1 MVPGVKGGSEGGGA
15 LKHPRK
21 LALDSSDSESETDD
35 SESGSDGELKEEV
48 STGVNLSED
57 GSNCVDQHQNITT
70 DIRSPVMDTA
80 ELVDTCDLTTNTA
93 DTRIADSRDTVDTID
108 LDPDTADV
116 EMTPT
121 NTE

>member
-15 LKHPRK
+15 SKHPRK

-57 GSNCVDQHQNITT
+57 GSNCVDQRQNITT

-93 DTRIADSRDTVDTID
+93 DTRITDPRDTVDTID